1 MSAAS
6 MLPPPSPRGRARSM
20 TCQKAV
26 VLEIRKSDTEVRM
39 IDAVVIC
46 HVENFRVSFPDKR
59 EDKIVPR
66 QVTMLMSPA
75 DSRGTEKVPFLSVV

>member
-1 MSAAS
+1 
-6 MLPPPSPRGRARSM
+6 M

-66 QVTMLMSPA
+66 QVTMLMRPA
-75 DSRGTEKVPFLSVV
+75 DSRGTEKVRCMTGHTDPVIESGRPSDMNAM